1 MGELQ
6 LEVIINDLR
15 KRLPDLNLVV
25 SPPII
30 NIREACA
37 LLPALEEGG
46 ELRLPP
52 SASIQSRFWMK
63 VGFG

>member
-15 KRLPDLNLVV
+15 KRLQDVSLVV

-30 NIREACA
+30 NVRESCE
-37 LLPALEEGG
+37 LLPALEEGQK
-46 ELRLPP
+46 RRIPP
-52 SASIQSRFWMK
+52 SAINTTK
-63 VGFG
+63 VYAKV